1 MYVYSHKNATLMAIV
16 EMCAIQDTMEV
27 GTLPDLDFFAKMKA
41 LSEQEQDTVG
51 PLVPAHHINSS

>member
-1 MYVYSHKNATLMAIV
+1 
-16 EMCAIQDTMEV
+16 MEV

-51 PLVPAHHINSS
+51 SYSTLPLITSFVMRDFVHSN